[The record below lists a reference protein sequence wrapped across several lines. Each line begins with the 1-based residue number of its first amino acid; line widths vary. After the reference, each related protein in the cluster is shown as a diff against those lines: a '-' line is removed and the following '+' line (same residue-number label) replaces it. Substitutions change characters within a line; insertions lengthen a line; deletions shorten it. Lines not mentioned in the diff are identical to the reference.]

1 MSRDVNEML
10 RSKTKTRPREF
21 LF

>member
-10 RSKTKTRPREF
+10 QSKTKTRPREF